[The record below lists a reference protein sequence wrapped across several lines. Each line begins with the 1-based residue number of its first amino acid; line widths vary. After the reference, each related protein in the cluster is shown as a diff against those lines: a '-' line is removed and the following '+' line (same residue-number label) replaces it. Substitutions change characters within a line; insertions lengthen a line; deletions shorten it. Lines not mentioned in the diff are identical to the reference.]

1 MRTLFGRLAAV
12 AVIAMLF
19 SISVAVAAE
28 GERPAAPKAPA
39 LAEADKPQPQMTQQ
53 ERMKMCNQ
61 QAAKKSLKGD
71 ERRAFM
77 SACLRRVRRHVRTA
91 SRARN
96 SRGKV
101 LAPVK
106 K

>member
-39 LAEADKPQPQMTQQ
+39 IVEAEKPQQMTQQ

-77 SACLRRVRRHVRTA
+77 SSCLRRH
-91 SRARN
+91 
-96 SRGKV
+96 
-101 LAPVK
+101 
-106 K
+106 

>member
-28 GERPAAPKAPA
+28 SERPAAPKAPA
-39 LAEADKPQPQMTQQ
+39 IAEAEKPQQMTQQ

-61 QAAKKSLKGD
+61 QAAKKTLKGE

-77 SACLRRVRRHVRTA
+77 SACLRRH
-91 SRARN
+91 
-96 SRGKV
+96 
-101 LAPVK
+101 
-106 K
+106 

>member
-39 LAEADKPQPQMTQQ
+39 IAEAEKPQQMTQQ

-61 QAAKKSLKGD
+61 QAAKKTLKGD

-77 SACLRRVRRHVRTA
+77 SACLRRH
-91 SRARN
+91 
-96 SRGKV
+96 
-101 LAPVK
+101 
-106 K
+106 

>member
-1 MRTLFGRLAAV
+1 MRTLFGRLAAG

-39 LAEADKPQPQMTQQ
+39 IAKEAEKPQEMTQQ

-77 SACLRRVRRHVRTA
+77 SACLRRH
-91 SRARN
+91 
-96 SRGKV
+96 
-101 LAPVK
+101 
-106 K
+106 